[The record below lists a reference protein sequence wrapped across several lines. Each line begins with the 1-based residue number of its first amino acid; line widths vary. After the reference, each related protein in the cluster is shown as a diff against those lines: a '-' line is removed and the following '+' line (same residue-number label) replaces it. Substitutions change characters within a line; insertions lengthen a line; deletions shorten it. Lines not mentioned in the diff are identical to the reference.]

1 MTTFDDRENAFE
13 AHFAFEEELE
23 FKVRA
28 RRDRLTAL
36 WAGGTI
42 GLSGEALE
50 AYVHEVVQADL
61 REASGEELY
70 QKVLSDFGGRGV
82 SMRPEEL
89 RARIVALTD
98 EARRELGVDP
108 GADRVKAG

>member
-13 AHFAFEEELE
+13 AHYAFEEELE

-36 WAGGTI
+36 WAGGMM

-50 AYVHEVVQADL
+50 AYVGEVVHADL
-61 REASGEELY
+61 SETSGEELY

-82 SMRPEEL
+82 SVRPQDL
-89 RARIVALTD
+89 RIQIMALTD
-98 EARRELGVDP
+98 EARREVGVDSQ
-108 GADRVKAG
+108 ADRVRAD